1 MSGSDV
7 QLEEILIHTIA
18 GMLEGLRHVAVGA
31 SSPVPGA
38 AALLAR
44 ARSGGGTRVSVL
56 GSEDHNFFSDGG
68 KELFDCAGQGRIDAF
83 FLSGAQI
90 DGKANINLV
99 SIGDPDLPKARFP
112 GSFGSGYLY
121 YVVPRVI
128 LFRLEHT
135 KRTLVEKVDFISAPG
150 FSEPNVYRPGGPF
163 AMITDRCL
171 FDVDKARQRFVLK
184 SVHPGESVASI
195 AENTGFDY
203 DVPAEVPTTPLPDAE
218 TLALMRGRIAGEIA
232 EIYPGFAKRVF
243 GLERAA

>member
-1 MSGSDV
+1 MSAPV

-18 GMLEGLRHVAVGA
+18 GMLAGLRHVAVGA

-44 ARSGGGTRVSVL
+44 ARSSGATRVSVL
-56 GSEDHNFFSDGG
+56 GSQDHNFFTDGG

-135 KRTLVEKVDFISAPG
+135 RRTLVEQVDFISAPG
-150 FSEPNVYRPGGPF
+150 FSEPNIYRPGGPF
-163 AMITDRCL
+163 ALITDRCL
-171 FDVDKARQRFVLK
+171 FDVDKDNRRFVLK
-184 SVHPGESVASI
+184 SVHPGETVDSI
-195 AENTGFDY
+195 AENTGFEY
-203 DVPAEVPTTPLPDAE
+203 DVPDVVPETPGPDPDS
-218 TLALMRGRIAGEIA
+218 LALMRGRIAGEIA
-232 EIYPGFAKRVF
+232 EIYPAFASRVF
-243 GLERAA
+243 GIEQAA